1 MPYNDPFSLLAHEV
15 RNKIIAAQRLQTVAS
30 KVLKESFT
38 ILNDLD
44 KNLQIIMDE
53 ARKKCDENKR

>member
-15 RNKIIAAQRLQTVAS
+15 RNKIIAAQRLHIIAS
-30 KVLKESFT
+30 KALKEEFT

-44 KNLQIIMDE
+44 KNLQVLMDE